1 MVDMPRGRGGFGQD
15 RMRHQGYIL
24 EFHQVGSYVKV
35 SAFDPV
41 TLTEVSTMGPANL
54 SQAELGRLAI
64 RKLEFVLARQN
75 ADSAGG
81 TPGERK

>member
-1 MVDMPRGRGGFGQD
+1 
-15 RMRHQGYIL
+15 MRDEGYII
-24 EFHQVGSYVKV
+24 EFQQVGSYVKV

-54 SQAELGRLAI
+54 SQSELAKAAI
-64 RKLEFVLARQN
+64 RKLEFVLARRN

-81 TPGERK
+81 TSGERK